1 MRLSGLIKRLR
12 DILPLPNASHW
23 ISRFALLLETAC
35 KTWVSQKPEE
45 SPCAETWG
53 GDTKN
58 VVQTSGELYTKI
70 RHAQPSLKMHPKYTL
85 PPELR
90 PVSSSASDKRQ
101 QESCPGADIVSR
113 TERHRFLRRYCIDAA
128 GRPVSDEP
136 PDGTRID
143 RAAATRWGPYVTN
156 KNRAA

>member
-1 MRLSGLIKRLR
+1 M
-12 DILPLPNASHW
+12 PLPNASHW
-23 ISRFALLLETAC
+23 ISRFALLLEKAC

-45 SPCAETWG
+45 SPCAETSG
-53 GDTKN
+53 GKHQERGAN
-58 VVQTSGELYTKI
+58 KWRIVYEI